1 MRPIHS
7 PHCACRFHNIYRG
20 MALGTVLTT
29 QSWYVKCIWVLKIQL
44 YWSDDIILN
53 SRRDPAKFCKYL
65 SKFHGIHDRL
75 HGVCC
80 FRLQWV
86 SHTSTQLRLRHKK
99 IQKGVCKMRAKEKE
113 RWKCNGTEYS
123 TQWNRDIQ
131 ICINKPRS
139 YLLVQIPV
147 CRCHAITWTNVD
159 VFSTEPIRTALIAIW
174 IRILNFPRRKCIWKL
189 CIQNVHHF
197 AIYVS

>member
-1 MRPIHS
+1 MLSPSNGGSYICMRPIHS

-29 QSWYVKCIWVLKIQL
+29 QSWYVKCIWVLKILL

-75 HGVCC
+75 HGACC

-86 SHTSTQLRLRHKK
+86 SHTSIQLRLKNKK
-99 IQKGVCKMRAKEKE
+99 NRKVYAKCVRKRKKDGSVMGRNIKHNET
-113 RWKCNGTEYS
+113 GTY
-123 TQWNRDIQ
+123 
-131 ICINKPRS
+131 K
-139 YLLVQIPV
+139 
-147 CRCHAITWTNVD
+147 
-159 VFSTEPIRTALIAIW
+159 
-174 IRILNFPRRKCIWKL
+174 
-189 CIQNVHHF
+189 
-197 AIYVS
+197 YVSIKRVLIYWFRYRFVDATPLLEPMLMYFQLNP